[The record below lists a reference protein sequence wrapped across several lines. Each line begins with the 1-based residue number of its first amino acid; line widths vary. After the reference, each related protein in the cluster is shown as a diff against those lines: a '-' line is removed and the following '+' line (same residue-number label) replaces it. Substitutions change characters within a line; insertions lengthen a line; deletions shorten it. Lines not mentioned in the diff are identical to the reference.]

1 MMGLRIAPVA
11 KRATATKPTSANVNV
26 QRSAV
31 SSSPVSVNDSVSC
44 GKFSATS
51 ATATTTT
58 LKKSAQSGFRR
69 LHSLSP
75 APCSAFVLSRFPCSR
90 IITSGGNS
98 DSCSCLFPVAAAAT
112 PDVLPSTSTTVTSGA
127 AAWDYYCKSTH
138 TGYRGPTASN
148 ALARR
153 RT

>member
-31 SSSPVSVNDSVSC
+31 SSYPAVNDSVSC

-51 ATATTTT
+51 AAATATRS
-58 LKKSAQSGFRR
+58 KRSAQSGFRR

-75 APCSAFVLSRFPCSR
+75 GPCSAFVLSRFPCSW
-90 IITSGGNS
+90 IVVSFGS
-98 DSCSCLFPVAAAAT
+98 DSCSCLFPVAA
-112 PDVLPSTSTTVTSGA
+112 DVQPSTSSTVTSGA
-127 AAWDYYCKSTH
+127 AARDYYYKSTR
-138 TGYRGPTASN
+138 TGFRGPTASD

>member
-26 QRSAV
+26 QRSAL
-31 SSSPVSVNDSVSC
+31 SSSPAVNDSASC

-51 ATATTTT
+51 ATATATTS
-58 LKKSAQSGFRR
+58 KKSAQSGFRR

-75 APCSAFVLSRFPCSR
+75 GPCSAFVLSRFPCSW
-90 IITSGGNS
+90 IVSFGS
-98 DSCSCLFPVAAAAT
+98 DSCSCLFPVAAAA
-112 PDVLPSTSTTVTSGA
+112 DVPPSTSSTVTSGA
-127 AAWDYYCKSTH
+127 AARDYYYKSTR
-138 TGYRGPTASN
+138 TGFRGPTASD

>member
-58 LKKSAQSGFRR
+58 LKKSAPSGFRR

-90 IITSGGNS
+90 IITFGGNS

-127 AAWDYYCKSTH
+127 AARDYYCKSTH